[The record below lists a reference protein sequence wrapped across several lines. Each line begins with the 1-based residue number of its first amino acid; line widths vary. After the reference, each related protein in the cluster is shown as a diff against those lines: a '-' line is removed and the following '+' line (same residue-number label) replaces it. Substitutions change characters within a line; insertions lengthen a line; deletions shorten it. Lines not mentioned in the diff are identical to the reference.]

1 MAANTAGVIQNFRKE
16 LLCGSHA
23 FGSQAANGTRTATTK
38 DVFAIALYR
47 VTSGI
52 GIVSTNSSAYAVTNE
67 VSATGEYAAGGRSCA
82 NATEPNFATN
92 TSYWTPSASVSWT
105 NVTMTGTNAT
115 DLAMLYNSS
124 STGKLAVATFLLGTQ
139 DVGQAPSAGT
149 FTLTM
154 PTNDQTTGLIRVL

>member
-1 MAANTAGVIQNFRKE
+1 MAANTAGVITAFRKE

-23 FGSQAANGTRTATTK
+23 FGSQAANGTRTVTTK

-47 VTSGI
+47 VTSGV
-52 GIVSTNSSAYAVTNE
+52 GITNSSAYAATNE
-67 VSATGEYAAGGRSCA
+67 VTNTGEYTAAGRSCA
-82 NATEPNFATN
+82 NATEPTFATN

-115 DLAMLYNSS
+115 DLAMLYNST
-124 STGKLAVATFLLGTQ
+124 STGKLAVANFLLGTQ

-154 PTNDQTTGLIRVL
+154 PANDQTTGLIRIT